1 VAVESGVVFKIQRYS
16 LQDGPGIH
24 TTVFLKGCPLDC
36 WWCHNP
42 ESHSPEPEITI
53 VESRCIRCGECG
65 ERCPNKLAGPC
76 TRCGA
81 CVDACPADARQMIGR
96 TMTTRDL
103 LAEVRKDRIFY
114 DESGGGVTLS
124 GGEPLMQP
132 EFLQSVLRACRDDG
146 IHTAID
152 TCGYAPQEQLLAAAA
167 LADLVLY
174 DLKMM
179 SDAGHVRFT
188 GVSNTRILDNLVA
201 LGERH
206 HRIWV
211 RVPVIP
217 GVNDSGEELERMARF
232 AAGVPGVRRLCLL
245 PYHELGSQ
253 KSRRLGRPYRMDG
266 TAVPGPERLEAMA
279 KLFREAGL
287 EVTTGR

>member
-1 VAVESGVVFKIQRYS
+1 VESGVVFNIQRYS
-16 LQDGPGIH
+16 LQDGPGIR

-42 ESHSPEPEITI
+42 ESQAPEPE
-53 VESRCIRCGECG
+53 VSVNEARCIHCGQCQEACASG
-65 ERCPNKLAGPC
+65 LAGPC

-81 CVDACPADARQMIGR
+81 CVDACPTDARRMVGR
-96 TMTTRDL
+96 TMTTRDV

-124 GGEPLMQP
+124 GGEPLMQSG
-132 EFLQSVLRACRDDG
+132 FVQDLLQASRDDG

-179 SDAGHVRFT
+179 DDVRHTRFT
-188 GVSNTRILDNLVA
+188 GVSNVPILENLVA
-201 LGERH
+201 LGRRH
-206 HRIWV
+206 HQIWI
-211 RVPVIP
+211 RLPVIP
-217 GVNDSGEELERMARF
+217 GVNDSATELESMAQF
-232 AAGVPGVRRLCLL
+232 AAGVAGIRRVCLL
-245 PYHELGSQ
+245 PYHELGMH
-253 KSRRLGRPYRMDG
+253 KSRRLGRSYRLDG
-266 TAVPGPERLEAMA
+266 TAIPRPEQLEEIARP
-279 KLFREAGL
+279 FQQAGL
-287 EVTTGR
+287 EVMTGR